1 MFTRR
6 WLLLTVTAV
15 CLASLLKAQAEPTAV
30 QIIGAVKQPL
40 TLTADDLAKM
50 PRASVK
56 TTSNGMDT
64 VYEGVW
70 LHEILKRAGVPQ
82 GGELR
87 GKALAGYV
95 LAQAQDGYEVVFSLG
110 ELDPAFI
117 DNEILLADTAN
128 GKALF
133 GAQGRFRLVVPKD
146 KPGARSVRM
155 LTKLEV
161 VQLRK

>member
-1 MFTRR
+1 MYTRR
-6 WLLLTVTAV
+6 LCLSLLVVTA
-15 CLASLLKAQAEPTAV
+15 LACAQDGNLSV
-30 QIIGAVKQPL
+30 QVTGAVKQPL
-40 TLTADDLAKM
+40 SLTADELAKM

-56 TTSNGMDT
+56 TTSDGIET
-64 VYEGVW
+64 TYEGVW
-70 LHEILKRAGVPQ
+70 VHEALKRAGVPQ
-82 GGELR
+82 GPALR

-95 LAQAQDGYEVVFSLG
+95 LAQAQDGYQVVFSLA

-117 DNEILLADTAN
+117 DNQILLADSAN
-128 GKALF
+128 GKPLF

-155 LTKLEV
+155 LTTLEV

>member
-1 MFTRR
+1 MYTRR
-6 WLLLTVTAV
+6 LCLGLLFALGSLVSQEAPASIQVT
-15 CLASLLKAQAEPTAV
+15 
-30 QIIGAVKQPL
+30 GAVKQTL
-40 TLTADDLAKM
+40 TLTADELAKL

-56 TTSNGMDT
+56 TTSSGMET

-70 LHEILKRAGVPQ
+70 VHEVLKRAGAPQ
-82 GGELR
+82 GAALR

-95 LAQAQDGYEVVFSLG
+95 IAEASDGYQVVFSLG

-128 GKALF
+128 GKPLF

-155 LTKLEV
+155 LTKLDV